1 MMGTM
6 NQYHCQKCGMGLD
19 TEEELEQHDYDV
31 HVKPLLLTTL
41 QFARKKGYGE
51 PVRHAKL
58 VQMLQVQNTTV
69 NTFGIEIAPGEIC
82 S

>member
-41 QFARKKGYGE
+41 
-51 PVRHAKL
+51 
-58 VQMLQVQNTTV
+58 
-69 NTFGIEIAPGEIC
+69 
-82 S
+82 